1 MFGDKTLRDAKK
13 AEKKM
18 KKEEKTVEKLVKT
31 NDTLTDLAQK
41 KDKLADTLVSE
52 EWYNKHL
59 TRAQMD
65 DELRKARQ
73 TLFVQRDRLLF
84 RLRNYTKEY
93 KYVLQKPNTGVKR
106 RELDRCSTG
115 AKNAA
120 YALAIV
126 EEAIDR
132 LDNIRS
138 EQEWR
143 DIMRD
148 LTNGYKLVNA
158 ISTGSDLM
166 TRFAFWLQKARSE
179 IKGDISLE
187 AMEYYFGKPIDK
199 LLDEQTGTEKAA
211 DMLVNNSILD
221 LDDEDA
227 VLEAIRWGSAFS
239 VTPTEAA
246 GVAAEQS
253 TYASKRG
260 KEPVFNDTKDI
271 NSVSEMDF
279 SAIDNKDIPSMMR

>member
-93 KYVLQKPNTGVKR
+93 KYVLQKPNTSVKR

>member
-31 NDTLTDLAQK
+31 NDALTDLAQK

-93 KYVLQKPNTGVKR
+93 KYVLQKPNTSVKR

-279 SAIDNKDIPSMMR
+279 AAINDKDIPSMM